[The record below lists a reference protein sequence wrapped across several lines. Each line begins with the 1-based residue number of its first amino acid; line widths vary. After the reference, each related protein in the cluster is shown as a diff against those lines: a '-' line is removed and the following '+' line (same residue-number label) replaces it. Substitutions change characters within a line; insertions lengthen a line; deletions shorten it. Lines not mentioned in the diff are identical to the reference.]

1 MVFLQS
7 FKIEACENNLCI
19 VTTSEV
25 AEGIT
30 AICSGCVGQKGT
42 QSGFFSSCNPFCTG
56 PPPPMHDSRNLFIE
70 GVHNWETVQVK
81 MAAPWIREQTALL
94 YGFKTL
100 HKRFEHCR
108 VKTNGLY
115 FILNQKLSLN
125 QGSCFWSVL
134 SPGISSPSPPHLPKA
149 VENSQYIIEVNTFRT
164 IFLMIYVLYFAS
176 VLLERI
182 AAFFFWAPGPV
193 YS

>member
-1 MVFLQS
+1 MLLLEQPTYIKQMLKSTVHLHKFS
-7 FKIEACENNLCI
+7 NLAHH
-19 VTTSEV
+19 TYNSKPP
-25 AEGIT
+25 AFT
-30 AICSGCVGQKGT
+30 AKPP
-42 QSGFFSSCNPFCTG
+42 NPFILT
-56 PPPPMHDSRNLFIE
+56 PSHLSHQNLS
-70 GVHNWETVQVK
+70 
-81 MAAPWIREQTALL
+81 LL
-94 YGFKTL
+94 FTGFKTL
-100 HKRFEHCR
+100 HKHFEHCR